1 MLSSGVGK
9 PFFQR
14 KIKKNLR
21 ISKKSRN
28 FAADFCAMTTETPH
42 IIELSTLE
50 IGRYSFDYQ
59 LDNTYL
65 QSVEKTE
72 LLGGTVQAHAD
83 LNLRERDFDLRIRV
97 EGTVQVV
104 CDRCLDPMD
113 IVVDAE
119 DDMDL
124 DEDTKT
130 IDLEWLAYELVI
142 VNLPLVHSHQPGGCN
157 PQMDALLQSHLC
169 TEPEDEDMDDTEA
182 AE

>member
-1 MLSSGVGK
+1 
-9 PFFQR
+9 
-14 KIKKNLR
+14 
-21 ISKKSRN
+21 
-28 FAADFCAMTTETPH
+28 MTTETPH

-72 LLGGTVQAHAD
+72 LLGGAVQAHAD

-97 EGTVQVV
+97 EGTVQVA

>member
-1 MLSSGVGK
+1 
-9 PFFQR
+9 
-14 KIKKNLR
+14 
-21 ISKKSRN
+21 
-28 FAADFCAMTTETPH
+28 
-42 IIELSTLE
+42 
-50 IGRYSFDYQ
+50 
-59 LDNTYL
+59 
-65 QSVEKTE
+65 
-72 LLGGTVQAHAD
+72 
-83 LNLRERDFDLRIRV
+83 
-97 EGTVQVV
+97 
-104 CDRCLDPMD
+104 MD

-130 IDLEWLAYELVI
+130 LDLEWLAYELVI

>member
-1 MLSSGVGK
+1 
-9 PFFQR
+9 
-14 KIKKNLR
+14 
-21 ISKKSRN
+21 
-28 FAADFCAMTTETPH
+28 MTTETPH

-59 LDNTYL
+59 LDNAYL

-83 LNLRERDFDLRIRV
+83 LDLRERDFDLRIRV

-104 CDRCLDPMD
+104 CDRGLDPMD

-130 IDLEWLAYELVI
+130 LDLEWLAYELVI